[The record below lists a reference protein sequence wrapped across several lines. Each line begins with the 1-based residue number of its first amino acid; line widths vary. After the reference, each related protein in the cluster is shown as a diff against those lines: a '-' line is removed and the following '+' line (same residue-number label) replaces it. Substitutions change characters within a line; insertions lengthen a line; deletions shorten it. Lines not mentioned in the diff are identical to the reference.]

1 MNDLKEIDWNQAL
14 NKQDIDSA
22 VNDWNNLFTHVA
34 DSHAPMRKSR
44 IKGVR
49 SSWINAQLSEAM
61 HQRDYY
67 HRKALKTKSA
77 NHWSRYKELK
87 NYVKLTVSVRI
98 LE

>member
-49 SSWINAQLSEAM
+49 SPWINQG
-61 HQRDYY
+61 HPTNDFG
-67 HRKALKTKSA
+67 KI
-77 NHWSRYKELK
+77 
-87 NYVKLTVSVRI
+87 SVRM
-98 LE
+98 

>member
-49 SSWINAQLSEAM
+49 SPWINAQLSEAM
-61 HQRDYY
+61 HQRT
-67 HRKALKTKSA
+67 RLLPS
-77 NHWSRYKELK
+77 
-87 NYVKLTVSVRI
+87 
-98 LE
+98 

>member
-14 NKQDIDSA
+14 KKQDIDSA

-49 SSWINAQLSEAM
+49 SPLINAQLSKAM
-61 HQRDYY
+61 HSSSDCSR
-67 HRKALKTKSA
+67 S
-77 NHWSRYKELK
+77 WSTR
-87 NYVKLTVSVRI
+87 V
-98 LE
+98 